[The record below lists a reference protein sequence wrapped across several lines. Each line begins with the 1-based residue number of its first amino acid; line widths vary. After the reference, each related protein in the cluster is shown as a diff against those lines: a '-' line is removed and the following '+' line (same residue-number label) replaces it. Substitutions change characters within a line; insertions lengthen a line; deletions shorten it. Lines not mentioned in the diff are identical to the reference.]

1 MDEEICWQAVLA
13 RDAGWDD
20 RFVYGVQSTR
30 IYCRPSCPSK
40 RPHRDRVLFFPRPDA
55 AEQAGFRPCR
65 RCRPQDPGPGR
76 ELELVGEI
84 CRRIQGRP
92 EEPSSLA
99 ALAAAAG
106 IGPHHLQRT
115 FKRVTGISPR
125 QYAEACRLGLLKE
138 RLRDGQGVADAL
150 YEAGYGSSSRLYERA
165 PLRLGMTPAVYRRG
179 GRGVR
184 IGYTIVDCPLGRLL
198 MAATERGVCAISLG
212 DSDDALEAEL
222 RREYPEAEIHRD
234 DAGLAGWTG
243 MLLGYMSGPGR
254 RLDLP
259 LDVRATAFQWR
270 VWEELRAIPCGSTRS
285 YGEIARSIGRPTA
298 ARAVARACAGNR
310 LALAIPCHRAIRG
323 DGDPG
328 GYRWGM
334 DRKQRLLAR
343 ERAAAPTPGDH
354 DDPAST

>member
-20 RFVYGVQSTR
+20 RFVYGVQSTW

-55 AEQAGFRPCR
+55 AEQAGFRPCL

-234 DAGLAGWTG
+234 DAGLTGWTG

-254 RLDLP
+254 QLDLP
-259 LDVRATAFQWR
+259 LEVRATAFQWR

-310 LALAIPCHRAIRG
+310 LALVIPCHRAIRG

-354 DDPAST
+354 DDPASR